1 MLALR
6 SLLTPPEDHLRA
18 LTGLRGV
25 AAGWVLLYHLWQFAG
40 GPRLALGPLDV
51 TPLVA
56 CGYFGVD
63 LFFVLSGFLL
73 GQPFLRARMAG
84 DPAPALGRFWVRRL
98 RRVLPAYWTQLASL
112 LAVGAVAGAPV
123 VAGGEVLAHALLV
136 FNLFDNG
143 SPINPV
149 YWSLPVEWDFYMV
162 LPLLALGF
170 ARGSGRPWML
180 PLALLFAFGFRLLCG
195 WAITVHGMDGVPLYR
210 WVLQLPGR
218 VDQFVFG
225 MTAAWLCLRGIGPV
239 QRSVLAIGGLALILL
254 QAWLTAPRGDFVSQ
268 ADLTWL
274 YWHYSVLA
282 AGMAALIAAAANA
295 PAGWPARLF
304 SGRLLGWLGLIS
316 YSLYLWHYPLL
327 DWLRGLPAAG
337 WSAWL
342 VWGLVAPS
350 LALSVA
356 TLSYL
361 LFERPF
367 LAARRAQPAIAAAT
381 AP

>member
-1 MLALR
+1 MPALR
-6 SLLTPPEDHLRA
+6 SLLVPPEDHLRA

-25 AAGWVLLYHLWQFAG
+25 AAGWVLLFHLWQFAG
-40 GPRLALGPLDV
+40 GPPLAIGPLDL
-51 TPLVA
+51 TPLAA

-84 DPAPALGRFWVRRL
+84 APAPPLGRFWQRRL
-98 RRVLPAYWTQLASL
+98 RRVLPAYWTQLAIL
-112 LAVGAVAGAPV
+112 LLVAA
-123 VAGGEVLAHALLV
+123 AGGAALPSAGDVLGHATLS
-136 FNLFDNG
+136 FNLLDNG
-143 SPINPV
+143 SAINPV
-149 YWSLPVEWDFYMV
+149 YWSLPVEWDFYLV

-180 PLALLFAFGFRLLCG
+180 PLALLVAVGFRLLCG

-225 MTAAWLCLRGIGPV
+225 MTAAWLCLRGMGPTL
-239 QRSVLAIGGLALILL
+239 RAALAVGGLALILL
-254 QAWLTAPRGDFVSQ
+254 QSWLTAPRGDFVSQ

-282 AGMAALIAAAANA
+282 AGMAALIAAAAA
-295 PAGWPARLF
+295 SPAGWPARLF

-327 DWLRGLPAAG
+327 GWLRPLAAAG
-337 WSAWL
+337 WSPWL
-342 VWGLVAPS
+342 LWGLLAPL
-350 LALSVA
+350 LALLVA

-361 LFERPF
+361 LVERPF
-367 LAARRAQPAIAAAT
+367 LAARDAQPAIAAAT